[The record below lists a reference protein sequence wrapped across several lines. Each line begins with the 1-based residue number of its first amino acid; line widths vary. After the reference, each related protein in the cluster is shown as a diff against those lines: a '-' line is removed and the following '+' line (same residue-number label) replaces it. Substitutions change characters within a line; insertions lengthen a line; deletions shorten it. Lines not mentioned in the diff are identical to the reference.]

1 MSGKKMK
8 VILNCS
14 YYYFHRDYMLN
25 IKNELESRGHV
36 AIITESSD
44 KINIPA
50 KNIENFYIKNHSDAD
65 FTILPDEACSII
77 GGKGIYINHAI
88 LPVVP
93 QHDFYYDRSF
103 NKCINEKTFYM
114 FLPSQDVSDIYVKEL
129 KLNKPVKIVGL
140 PKLDNVFK
148 KRTSI
153 ETIEQKLK
161 KNTQLNIM
169 YSPTGNWKKTMN
181 SENIVN
187 IHNLK
192 QHGNIIYNGHPSIDK
207 SNISLC
213 ENLSIADIVISDY
226 SSVGYDAIAL
236 NIPTILIDNSNW
248 DHISHKNRLI
258 CEEARN
264 GSIRVKTMDELIN
277 AINIYKNNPKFLES
291 ERLHYGERLN
301 KYNGNSSE
309 IFVNELINIL

>member
-1 MSGKKMK
+1 MSFKKMK

-14 YYYFHRDYMLN
+14 YFFFHSDYMLN
-25 IKNELESRGHV
+25 IKNELESRGHT

-44 KINIPA
+44 KINVPA
-50 KNIENFYIKNHSDAD
+50 KIIENFYIENHSDAD
-65 FTILPDEACSII
+65 FTILPDEACSVI

-103 NKCINEKTFYM
+103 NECINKNTFYM
-114 FLPSQDVSDIYVKEL
+114 FLPSQDVSDIYLKEL
-129 KLNKPVKIVGL
+129 QLNKPVKIVGL
-140 PKLDNVFK
+140 PKLDNVYK

-153 ETIEQKLK
+153 ESIEQKIK
-161 KNTQLNIM
+161 KNIQLNIM
-169 YSPTGNWKKTMN
+169 YSPTGKWKETMN

-187 IHNLK
+187 IDNLK
-192 QHGNIIYNGHPSIDK
+192 QPGNIIYNGHPSIDK
-207 SNISLC
+207 SNNSLC
-213 ENLSIADIVISDY
+213 EDLSIADIVISDY

-236 NIPTILIDNSNW
+236 NIPTILIDNSHW
-248 DHISHKNRLI
+248 DHISYKNILI
-258 CEEARN
+258 CEKARN

-277 AINIYKNNPKFLES
+277 AINTYKNNPNFLER
-291 ERLHYGERLN
+291 ERLNYGKRLN

>member
-1 MSGKKMK
+1 MK

-14 YYYFHRDYMLN
+14 YFFFHRDYMLN
-25 IKNELESRGHV
+25 IKNELESRGHI

-65 FTILPDEACSII
+65 FTILPDEACSVI

-103 NKCINEKTFYM
+103 NECINKNTFYM

-129 KLNKPVKIVGL
+129 QLNKPVKIVGC
-140 PKLDNVFK
+140 PKLDIVFK
-148 KRTSI
+148 KRISN
-153 ETIEQKLK
+153 ESIEQKIK
-161 KNTQLNIM
+161 KNIQLNIM
-169 YSPTGNWKKTMN
+169 YSPTGKWKEYMN

-187 IHNLK
+187 IDNLK
-192 QHGNIIYNGHPSIDK
+192 QYGNIIYNGHPSIDK
-207 SNISLC
+207 SNNSLC
-213 ENLSIADIVISDY
+213 EDLSIADIVISDY
-226 SSVGYDAIAL
+226 SSVGYDSIAL
-236 NIPTILIDNSNW
+236 NIPTILIDNSHW
-248 DHISHKNRLI
+248 DHISYKNKLI

-277 AINIYKNNPKFLES
+277 AINTYKNNPNFLER
-291 ERLHYGERLN
+291 ERLNYGKRLN